1 MAPGS
6 FDTQDGRKLALEVLT
21 KRRADVLARIPEN
34 DTPTTSFYAFL
45 KQTRKKFFGGYL
57 DSLKDAIYDGDTTD
71 FLGNETFQSYS
82 HAKNGYALQ
91 EVICIPTAVKT
102 AVLSVIKDMVDS
114 GEVQA
119 SQAFHATLMICDL
132 LGQAETIRAQSF
144 TQTRDEVIKFYHT
157 YQEDIDRF
165 PSNLAA
171 TFDFSTLMLSAIK
184 KCLELVDA
192 GRCAFITRD
201 LLTNDLHVEASNFD
215 HRKAFGDGA
224 FKLDKP
230 LIKQL
235 VHERKPVVVEGY
247 PRTMPVMANIM
258 KRMKTKVVLITPLM
272 VRDRNVGMMLID
284 NVERPHAF
292 TPETVDLAMRFAN
305 KVSGAMENA
314 RLHGSEQQKLKET
327 MALLEVARL
336 VTSTLDMDVLLSR
349 LVQITADVC
358 EVGKCSVYIYV
369 NESGRFHPTA
379 TFGVFPKCEWEMA
392 LGDGVQPSDFSDED
406 AEALFNHVVA
416 ISDPHL
422 SPLIPDDRIEDTGT
436 RSVLV
441 VPIFSRENLLG
452 IMVLFYSKDPE
463 DVEDEDMNLITG
475 IAGQAAVALENAS
488 LYEDLEMSY
497 FSTVKALARA
507 IEVKD
512 PYTYGH
518 SERVTEY
525 AISIANRLGLN
536 EWDMRN
542 IKYAAALHDIG
553 KIGIARKILNKPGAL
568 SEEEFVHVKTHPQL
582 GDSIIEPVTFLQ
594 DPREIILHHHERY
607 DGRGYPDGL
616 KGDEIP
622 LGARILAVADSFEAM
637 MSDRPYR
644 KALPIEEAVK
654 ELEINA
660 GTQFDPAVIKAFMDA
675 VSDGDLEKSSVAE
688 EVASTESH
696 SSEPATH
703 DARSGSDPCA

>member
-1 MAPGS
+1 MAARSTGTES
-6 FDTQDGRKLALEVLT
+6 GRQLILEVLT
-21 KRRADVLARIPEN
+21 KKRPDVLARIPE
-34 DTPTTSFYAFL
+34 DETPSSSFYAFL
-45 KQTRKKFFGGYL
+45 KQNRKKYFTSYL
-57 DSLKDAIYDGDTTD
+57 DSLKDAIADGDDTD

-82 HAKNGYALQ
+82 HAKNGYALKD
-91 EVICIPTAVKT
+91 VLCVPGVVKG
-102 AVLSVIKDMVDS
+102 AVLGVVRDMVEG
-114 GEVQA
+114 GETTA
-119 SQAFHATLMICDL
+119 AAAFDAAMTLDEV
-132 LGQAETIRAQSF
+132 LGMAETIRAQSF
-144 TQTRDEVIKFYHT
+144 TQTREEVIKFFHA

-171 TFDFSTLMLSAIK
+171 TLDFSTLMLSSIK
-184 KCLELVDA
+184 KCIELVDA

-215 HRKAFGDGA
+215 HERVFGEGP
-224 FKLDKP
+224 FKLDEP
-230 LIKQL
+230 LVKQL
-235 VHERKPVVVEGY
+235 VHERKPAMIEGY
-247 PRTMPVMANIM
+247 PRTMPAMSAIM
-258 KRMKTKVVLITPLM
+258 KRMRTKVVLIAPLM
-272 VRDRNVGMMLID
+272 VRDRNVGLMLID
-284 NVERPHAF
+284 NVERPHMF
-292 TPETVDLAMRFAN
+292 TPETVNLAVRFAN

-336 VTSTLDMDVLLSR
+336 VTSTLDIDVLLTR
-349 LVQITADVC
+349 LVQIAADVC

-369 NESGRFHPTA
+369 TDSGRFYPTA
-379 TFGVFPKCEWEMA
+379 TFGVFPASEWETSM
-392 LGDGVQPSDFSDED
+392 GEGVQPADFTDED
-406 AEALFNHVVA
+406 AEALFNHQVA

-422 SPLIPDDRIEDTGT
+422 SPLIPEDRIEDTGT
-436 RSVLV
+436 KSVLL
-441 VPIFSRENLLG
+441 VPIYSRENILG
-452 IMVLFYSKDPE
+452 MMVLFYRKERDELESE
-463 DVEDEDMNLITG
+463 DLNMVTG
-475 IAGQAAVALENAS
+475 IAGQAAIALENAS

-525 AISIANRLGLN
+525 AMSIANKLDLS
-536 EWDMRN
+536 EWDRRN

-594 DPREIILHHHERY
+594 APRQIILHHHERF

-616 KGDEIP
+616 AGEEIP

-644 KALPIEEAVK
+644 KGLPVEEAVK

-660 GTQFDPAVIKAFMDA
+660 GTQFDPVVVKGFMAALDDGAFANAGDAAAAV
-675 VSDGDLEKSSVAE
+675 
-688 EVASTESH
+688 
-696 SSEPATH
+696 AT
-703 DARSGSDPCA
+703 AQPRTV

>member
-1 MAPGS
+1 MATGS
-6 FDTQDGRKLALEVLT
+6 FGSEDGKRLAIDVLT
-21 KRRADVLARIPEN
+21 RRRSEVLARIPE
-34 DTPTTSFYAFL
+34 DGTPSSSYYSFL
-45 KQTRKKFFGGYL
+45 KQTRKKYFNGYL
-57 DSLKDAIYDGDTTD
+57 DSLKDAVSNGDTTD

-82 HAKNGYALQ
+82 HAKNGYPLQ
-91 EVICIPTAVKT
+91 EVICIPTVVKT
-102 AVLSVIKDMVDS
+102 ALLATMKSMVED
-114 GEVQA
+114 GQA
-119 SQAFHATLMICDL
+119 SASDALEATVMLSDILSQSEM
-132 LGQAETIRAQSF
+132 IRAQSF
-144 TQTRDEVIKFYHT
+144 TQTRDEIIKFYHD
-157 YQEDIDRF
+157 YQVDIDRF

-171 TFDFSTLMLSAIK
+171 TLDFNTLMLSAIK
-184 KCLELVDA
+184 KCVELVDA

-215 HRKAFGDGA
+215 HQKVFGEGA
-224 FKLDKP
+224 FKLDEP
-230 LIKQL
+230 LIRQV
-235 VHERKPVVVEGY
+235 VHDRRPAVVEGY
-247 PRTMPVMANIM
+247 PRTMPNMSGIM
-258 KRMKTKVVLITPLM
+258 KKMKTKVVLITPLM
-272 VRDRNVGMMLID
+272 VRDRNVGLMLID
-284 NVERPHAF
+284 NVERPHMF
-292 TPETVDLAMRFAN
+292 TAETVNLAVRFAN
-305 KVSGAMENA
+305 KVAAAMENA

-336 VTSTLDMDVLLSR
+336 VTSTLDIDVLLSR

-369 NESGRFHPTA
+369 SESGRFHPTA
-379 TFGVFPKCEWEMA
+379 TFGIFSDSQWETG
-392 LGDGVQPSDFSDED
+392 LSEGIQPSDFTDED
-406 AEALFNHVVA
+406 AESLFNHTVA

-422 SPLIPDDRIEDTGT
+422 SPLIPDERIADTGT

-452 IMVLFYSKDPE
+452 IMVLFYAKDRDEVESE
-463 DVEDEDMNLITG
+463 DLNLITG

-512 PYTYGH
+512 PYTFGH
-518 SERVTEY
+518 SERVTDY
-525 AISIANRLGLN
+525 AIAIANRLSLN

-594 DPREIILHHHERY
+594 APREIILHHHERY

-616 KGDEIP
+616 KGEEIP

-644 KALPIEEAVK
+644 KALPVAEAVK

-660 GTQFDPAVIKAFMDA
+660 GTQFDPLVIEAFMRA
-675 VSDGDLEKSSVAE
+675 ISDGEFEKDEEAAE
-688 EVASTESH
+688 EPSGDTVAAEF
-696 SSEPATH
+696 
-703 DARSGSDPCA
+703 DAS